1 MTGPGHGVSITGM
14 GMFTPVG
21 RGIGEVFDA
30 VCTGRSGLVR
40 PPADHPVAGSIEVA
54 GFVGEVDATGI
65 GSGPALK
72 TQDRVIV
79 LALLAARAALA
90 DAGLVVG
97 QDVAADR
104 VAVVVGGVGGMATLE
119 AQVLDRA
126 QRGRVA
132 ISPYLLTGILPN
144 MPSARIAIEHGIRG
158 YSSSVGTACASGAQA
173 IADGVRLI
181 QGGDAD
187 VVICGASEA
196 PLFATFAETFGNA
209 RALARDW
216 ELPAEASRPFDRR
229 RNGFVLAEGSA
240 LLVLERREHAIGRGA
255 RAYADVLGWG
265 ATTDAHHP
273 TIPRPDGTGAADC
286 MRQALAR
293 AGVAPEQVGYV
304 NAHGTSTKLGDI
316 AEAVAIALAFGMADS
331 ETAGTV
337 GPTGT
342 VGSTGWIGPAVS
354 STKALTGHMLG
365 TSGVVEAAI
374 SAAALGTGLLPPTYN
389 LDDPDPQCPLDHVL
403 KEARSTPVQ
412 YALSNSFGFGG
423 QNVSLLLGRTS
434 ATQRV
439 PSSDVPLTD
448 GQPTRAQHARE
459 QHAPEQCSS
468 EQRSSEQQGPGS

>member
-1 MTGPGHGVSITGM
+1 MSARAKSQGVGGVSITGM
-14 GMFTPVG
+14 GMLTPVG
-21 RGIGEVFDA
+21 RSIGEVFDA
-30 VCTGRSGLVR
+30 VCTGRSGLAA
-40 PPADHPVAGSIEVA
+40 PPDGHPVAGSIEVA

-97 QDVAADR
+97 RDVAADR
-104 VAVVVGGVGGMATLE
+104 VGVVVGGVGGMATLE
-119 AQVLDRA
+119 SQVLERA

-181 QGGDAD
+181 ASGDAD

-196 PLFATFAETFGNA
+196 PLFPTFAETFGNA

-216 ELPAEASRPFDRR
+216 QVPSEASRPFDRR

-240 LLVLERREHAIGRGA
+240 LLVLERSEHAIGRGA

-265 ATTDAHHP
+265 VTTDAHHP
-273 TIPRPDGTGAADC
+273 TTPRPDGAGAADC
-286 MRQALAR
+286 MRQALTR

-316 AEAVAIALAFGMADS
+316 AEVVAIGLVFGTGSAGLGG
-331 ETAGTV
+331 TAGS
-337 GPTGT
+337 
-342 VGSTGWIGPAVS
+342 VGSVGPAVS

-374 SAAALGTGLLPPTYN
+374 SAVAVGTGLLPPTYN
-389 LDDPDPQCPLDHVL
+389 LDDPDPQCQLDHVL
-403 KEARSTPVQ
+403 KEPRSAPVR

-423 QNVSLLLGRTS
+423 QNVSLLLGRTGAAQRVPDS
-434 ATQRV
+434 KAQRV
-439 PSSDVPLTD
+439 PSSEAAGARTD
-448 GQPTRAQHARE
+448 
-459 QHAPEQCSS
+459 
-468 EQRSSEQQGPGS
+468 EQRISERLTPEQQGPDS

>member
-1 MTGPGHGVSITGM
+1 MSEHRAKSHQVCITGM

-21 RGIGEVFDA
+21 RSIDEVFEA
-30 VCTGRSGLVR
+30 VCSGRSGLAA

-72 TQDRVIV
+72 TQDRTIV

-90 DAGLVVG
+90 DAGIVVG
-97 QDVAADR
+97 QDVAAGR
-104 VAVVVGGVGGMATLE
+104 VGVIIGGVGGMATLE
-119 AQVLDRA
+119 SQVLERA

-144 MPSARIAIEHGIRG
+144 MPSARIAIEYGIQG

-173 IADGVRLI
+173 IADGTRLI
-181 QGGDAD
+181 LAGDAD

-196 PLFATFAETFGNA
+196 PLFPTFAEAFGNA

-216 ELPAEASRPFDRR
+216 PEPTDASRPFDRR

-240 LLVLERREHAIGRGA
+240 LLVLERSEHALARGA
-255 RAYADVLGWG
+255 RAYAEVLGWG
-265 ATTDAHHP
+265 ASTDAHHP
-273 TIPRPDGTGAADC
+273 TIPRPDGAGAADC

-293 AGVAPEQVGYV
+293 AAVAPDQVGYL
-304 NAHGTSTKLGDI
+304 NAHGTATKLGDV
-316 AEAVAIALAFGMADS
+316 AEAVAIGLVFG
-331 ETAGTV
+331 TAGSDSPA
-337 GPTGT
+337 GP
-342 VGSTGWIGPAVS
+342 PVS

-374 SAAALGTGLLPPTYN
+374 SAMALATGLLPPTYN

-403 KEARSTPVQ
+403 KEPRQAAPGYV
-412 YALSNSFGFGG
+412 LSNSFGFGG
-423 QNVSLLLGRTS
+423 QNVSLLLGRAS
-434 ATQRV
+434 GPHRPRPASSEAAGNRPDDQ
-439 PSSDVPLTD
+439 PSS
-448 GQPTRAQHARE
+448 
-459 QHAPEQCSS
+459 PEQ
-468 EQRSSEQQGPGS
+468 GIGT

>member
-1 MTGPGHGVSITGM
+1 MTVSITGI

-21 RGIGEVFDA
+21 RSIGEVFDA
-30 VCTGRSGLVR
+30 VCTGRSGLAA
-40 PPADHPVAGSIEVA
+40 PPAEHPVAGSIEVA

-72 TQDRVIV
+72 TQDRIIV

-97 QDVAADR
+97 EDVAADR
-104 VAVVVGGVGGMATLE
+104 IGVIVGGVGGMATLE
-119 AQVLDRA
+119 SQVLDRA

-132 ISPYLLTGILPN
+132 VSPYLLTGILPN

-173 IADGVRLI
+173 IADGIRLI
-181 QGGDAD
+181 QAGDAD

-196 PLFATFAETFGNA
+196 PLFPTFAETFGNA

-216 ELPAEASRPFDRR
+216 PVATDASRPFDRR

-240 LLVLERREHAIGRGA
+240 LLVLERSEHAIGRGA
-255 RAYADVLGWG
+255 GGYADLLGWG

-273 TIPRPDGTGAADC
+273 TIPRPDGLGAADC
-286 MRQALAR
+286 MRQALRR
-293 AGVAPEQVGYV
+293 AGVTPEQVGYV

-316 AEAVAIALAFGMADS
+316 AEAVALGLTFGEA
-331 ETAGTV
+331 
-337 GPTGT
+337 
-342 VGSTGWIGPAVS
+342 GPAVS

-403 KEARSTPVQ
+403 KEPRPAAVR

-434 ATQRV
+434 ASPRV
-439 PSSDVPLTD
+439 PSSAAP
-448 GQPTRAQHARE
+448 HARLDD
-459 QHAPEQCSS
+459 QL
-468 EQRSSEQQGPGS
+468 SSEQQGSGR